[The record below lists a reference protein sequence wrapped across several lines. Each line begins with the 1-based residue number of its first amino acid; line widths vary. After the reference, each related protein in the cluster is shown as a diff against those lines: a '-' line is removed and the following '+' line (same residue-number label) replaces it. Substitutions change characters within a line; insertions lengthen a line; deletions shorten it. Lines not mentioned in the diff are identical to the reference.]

1 MHEGDAARLRIEQCA
16 GPTAGAG
23 LYYASNEPATDGAMA
38 EFGRR
43 FRGSPLDINDCVI
56 LCLPEL

>member
-1 MHEGDAARLRIEQCA
+1 MHEGDAARLRIETCA
-16 GPTAGAG
+16 GATAGAG
-23 LYYASNEPATDGAMA
+23 LYASNGPDTDGARA

-56 LCLPEL
+56 LGLPEL

>member
-23 LYYASNEPATDGAMA
+23 LYYACAEPATDGAMA
-38 EFGRR
+38 EFGRP
-43 FRGSPLDINDCVI
+43 RGSPLDINDCVI